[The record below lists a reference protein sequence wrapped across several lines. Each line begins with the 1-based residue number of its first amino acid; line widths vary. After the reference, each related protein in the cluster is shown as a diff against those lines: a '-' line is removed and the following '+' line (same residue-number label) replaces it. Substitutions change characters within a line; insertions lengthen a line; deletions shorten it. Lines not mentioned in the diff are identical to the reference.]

1 MKKRVL
7 SLLLCLIMALSLIPT
22 AAFATEVADVEE
34 PATAVENATAVEP
47 QAAADSQV
55 AVQKGGHGWPVSDPT
70 YDHIDV
76 RVAGKLTIT
85 KKVNGVVTGTPQT
98 VNVTVSEVSA
108 TVNGNAVNFYKK
120 PGQGTENE
128 WRVDRSGLK
137 TSDTITINCT
147 LTINDNN
154 TTVDFNKTYSEAE
167 LKAAVQ
173 ECPNHHGFD
182 INITAEQIDDTIT
195 KTVGF
200 FTANEDQGLLNTN
213 QKKVIH
219 EDLVVGTAFP
229 ATPTTDAKEGYELDG
244 WYAADENG
252 EKTGTEKVT
261 NFPATVTDNAYYVA
275 VWKAK
280 APATG
285 SLTIEKKV
293 TAPDGANIPASFTFT
308 VTGPNDYRHE
318 VIVTA
323 AENWTKTLTGLPVG
337 TYTVTE
343 TDANIDGYKLTTTYA
358 GTTNGSEVTI
368 SDANTTIGVTNTYE
382 KVYGDDQINRA
393 SLTIV
398 KKDARTGEVL
408 PNVEFTLTGM
418 EGNSIEVTNSEG
430 KATFNSL
437 QPGSY
442 TLKETGVPAGYATW
456 NLDLPILVKANDQP
470 TKEELVG
477 DKFVKTYDCTAT
489 IDVNANQNIVYY
501 FNQMFTFEYGALV
514 LFNEPIASVS
524 VDVTKK
530 VEQLGNASGEG
541 TFTFHAKLNLEHSLG
556 GQVAADAFPGYPS
569 DIHLYLDGTELRA
582 DNEGIYTF
590 QLTASSKAA
599 ATAKLEVKG
608 TMYDLYD
615 LFVYVWEEAGTA
627 DHWTYDTEMQGF
639 NIGYDRDTN
648 TYTTVIGFDP
658 VTELTFVNQYDY
670 TYTATLDI
678 TKIVERKRGSRN
690 PGKADFTFEA
700 SYVDPSNKEKEVL
713 VELDSLTIK
722 TTGGEKRYT
731 EGWTLTIPEKAFD
744 EEGWAV
750 LVISEVN
757 GKLSGWTYDK
767 EVYTLYVSKNGE
779 IFNGGIPQTL
789 NDNEEVVPGI
799 NLEFT
804 NSYYKRTSSPNPP
817 ENKPVKSVKT
827 GDMGIAMYAMTSL
840 LSLGGAALVIKKRKD
855 EK

>member
-1 MKKRVL
+1 MKKRVV

-34 PATAVENATAVEP
+34 TTPAVET
-47 QAAADSQV
+47 QAATDEV
-55 AVQKGGHGWPVSDPT
+55 AVQKGGSINPPSESYFHGYQCFGYDVMHPGSLVGIVSVKVGTVTLDRNKASSTTGDAVDNGITVSLLPGYYIKDYKYVCYDKYECQSDSHGMVTSGGKVEPNADSSSVVLQPKKKDFGHSNEKAPYWLLLNLAEDKKDYTVTYNWGELTGKMEAGVPT
-70 YDHIDV
+70 DNNKY
-76 RVAGKLTIT
+76 
-85 KKVNGVVTGTPQT
+85 KVNALVTVQAPSTDAITEATGLRYTFAGWKADHNNVIYKSNDKFGMPQQ
-98 VNVTVSEVSA
+98 NVT
-108 TVNGNAVNFYKK
+108 
-120 PGQGTENE
+120 
-128 WRVDRSGLK
+128 
-137 TSDTITINCT
+137 
-147 LTINDNN
+147 LT
-154 TTVDFNKTYSEAE
+154 A
-167 LKAAVQ
+167 Q
-173 ECPNHHGFD
+173 
-182 INITAEQIDDTIT
+182 
-195 KTVGF
+195 
-200 FTANEDQGLLNTN
+200 
-213 QKKVIH
+213 
-219 EDLVVGTAFP
+219 
-229 ATPTTDAKEGYELDG
+229 
-244 WYAADENG
+244 W
-252 EKTGTEKVT
+252 EKVE
-261 NFPATVTDNAYYVA
+261 
-275 VWKAK
+275 

-285 SLTIEKKV
+285 SLTIEKVVEGLSDAEKA
-293 TAPDGANIPASFTFT
+293 TLLSSLQFTLAKGATSSSVILGNNWVCNFSKLSAGNYTLSETNAT
-308 VTGPNDYRHE
+308 VP
-318 VIVTA
+318 
-323 AENWTKTLTGLPVG
+323 
-337 TYTVTE
+337 
-343 TDANIDGYKLTTTYA
+343 GYKLTTTYKI
-358 GTTNGSEVTI
+358 GDEVIPTNDDGSISVTVNGGET
-368 SDANTTIGVTNTYE
+368 ATITVTNTYE
-382 KVYGDDQINRA
+382 KDYGETVYNRT

-398 KKDARTGEVL
+398 KKDARTGKVL
-408 PNVEFTLTGM
+408 PNVEFTLTGE
-418 EGNSIEVTNSEG
+418 EGESIAVTNSEG
-430 KATFNSL
+430 KATFTRL
-437 QPGSY
+437 QLGSY
-442 TLKETGVPAGYATW
+442 TLKETGVPAGYAAW

-489 IDVNANQNIVYY
+489 IDVDANQNIVYY
-501 FNQMFTFEYGALV
+501 NNRMFTFEDGALV

-541 TFTFHAKLNLEHSLG
+541 TFTFHAKLEPQNSLG
-556 GQVAADAFPGYPS
+556 TLVADVFPGYPS

-590 QLTASSKAA
+590 QLAASSKAA
-599 ATAKLEVKG
+599 AKAKLEVKG

-627 DHWTYDTEMQGF
+627 DHWTYDTERQGF
-639 NIGYDRDTN
+639 NIGYDSDTN

-678 TKIVERKRGSRN
+678 TKNVVRERGSRR
-690 PGKADFTFEA
+690 PGKADFTFKA

-713 VELDSLTIK
+713 VELGSLTIK
-722 TTGGEKRYT
+722 TTGGEKSYT
-731 EGWTLTIPEKAFD
+731 EGWTLTIPEKAFN

-767 EVYTLYVSKNGE
+767 EVYTLYVSKNGG
-779 IFNGGIPQTL
+779 IFNGGIPQAL

-855 EK
+855 EE